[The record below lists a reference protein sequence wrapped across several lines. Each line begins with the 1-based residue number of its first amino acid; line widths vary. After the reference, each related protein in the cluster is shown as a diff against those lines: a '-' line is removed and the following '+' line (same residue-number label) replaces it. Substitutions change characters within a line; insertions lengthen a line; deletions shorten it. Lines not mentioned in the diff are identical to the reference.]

1 MTTVKALY
9 DYLEEKIPRSLS
21 SEWDNDGLM
30 VCPDENAEV
39 KKILFAL
46 DATDNVINFAKENS
60 FDTIITHH
68 PLIFSPLRSV
78 NGENAVSRR
87 AISLIKSGISVMSFH
102 TRLDSVAGGVNDTLI
117 KLLGIENAV
126 PFGPENEKMGRIG
139 RLPEKMTA
147 KEFCTLVK
155 NKLSAPYVDFAGEDR
170 PIYNVA
176 VLGGGGKDFIPYAKS
191 AGADAFLT
199 GEASYNA
206 LLDSAAAGLVTI
218 TAGHYYTEAPVLQTL
233 KTMVESSGFD
243 GIYTEE
249 YAGKPEIFTVK

>member
-9 DYLEEKIPRSLS
+9 DFLEEKIPRSLS

-78 NGENAVSRR
+78 NGENTVSRR

-102 TRLDSVAGGVNDTLI
+102 TRLDSVGGVSSARDVIEMMMAGATAVEVGAANLKNPYI
-117 KLLGIENAV
+117 CKEIIEALPSEMERLGIE
-126 PFGPENEKMGRIG
+126 
-139 RLPEKMTA
+139 RL
-147 KEFCTLVK
+147 
-155 NKLSAPYVDFAGEDR
+155 
-170 PIYNVA
+170 
-176 VLGGGGKDFIPYAKS
+176 
-191 AGADAFLT
+191 ADIV
-199 GEASYNA
+199 GC
-206 LLDSAAAGLVTI
+206 AAR
-218 TAGHYYTEAPVLQTL
+218 
-233 KTMVESSGFD
+233 
-243 GIYTEE
+243 
-249 YAGKPEIFTVK
+249 